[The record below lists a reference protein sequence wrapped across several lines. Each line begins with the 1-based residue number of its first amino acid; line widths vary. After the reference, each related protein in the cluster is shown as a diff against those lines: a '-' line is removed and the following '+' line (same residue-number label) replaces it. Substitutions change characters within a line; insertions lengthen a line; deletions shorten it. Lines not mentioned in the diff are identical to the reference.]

1 MQHELFANP
10 NARSRRAYPLVVVL
24 QSDIAEGESR
34 LVAPLA
40 PHTGPLT
47 RAASRALPLVDHDG
61 EHYAVALPLIS
72 SLPRNQLR
80 HTVGNIA
87 QYRDGLTRALDWLF
101 FGI

>member
-1 MQHELFANP
+1 MQHELFPNP

-87 QYRDGLTRALDWLF
+87 QYRDGLTRAPDWLF
-101 FGI
+101 LRI